1 MTYYK
6 YAKENQL
13 DECHLLTNNVKD
25 FTASENK
32 KELHNELK
40 KDYGKFSIHLTLND
54 FYKEN
59 KEYIDKPIL
68 EFTNWINKENI
79 NEEYVFDLLFQ
90 SEHQSVYD
98 EIRRKFENI
107 DPSNFSDEDFFVPL
121 GGYIDVGE
129 IEWYSCED
137 IDIDII
143 KDYSIISGTLHLNA
157 ELEFYGYNSVR
168 DTGDEKFPYCG
179 SKEAEVKV
187 LFNFVFSK
195 TEKIENFEITDVI
208 KKNL

>member
-1 MTYYK
+1 
-6 YAKENQL
+6 
-13 DECHLLTNNVKD
+13 
-25 FTASENK
+25 K

-98 EIRRKFENI
+98 VIRRKFENI

-143 KDYSIISGTLHLNA
+143 KDCSIISGTLHLNA

-187 LFNFVFSK
+187 LFNFC
-195 TEKIENFEITDVI
+195 
-208 KKNL
+208 L